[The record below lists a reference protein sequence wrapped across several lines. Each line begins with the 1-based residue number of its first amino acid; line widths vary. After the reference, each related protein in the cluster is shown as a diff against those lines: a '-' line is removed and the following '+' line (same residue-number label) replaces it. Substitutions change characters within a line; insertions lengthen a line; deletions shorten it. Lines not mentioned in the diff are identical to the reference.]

1 MEIEEPE
8 LSAEME
14 SYNAMMVEDDEMMD
28 QLWCRKSTHNN
39 CSTCNFESFFVFVPS
54 DTFIEIFY
62 ETSAYL

>member
-28 QLWCRKSTHNN
+28 QL
-39 CSTCNFESFFVFVPS
+39 
-54 DTFIEIFY
+54 
-62 ETSAYL
+62 